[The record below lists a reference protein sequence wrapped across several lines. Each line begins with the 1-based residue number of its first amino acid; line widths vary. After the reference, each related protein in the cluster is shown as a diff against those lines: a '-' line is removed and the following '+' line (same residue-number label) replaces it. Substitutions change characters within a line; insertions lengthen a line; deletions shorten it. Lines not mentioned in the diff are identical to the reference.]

1 MGFFLVLECF
11 VLICYVTTIFVVE
24 SRAYSTRGRKKS
36 NLWRVILPACCVGCL
51 GILLFYYFK
60 IYIFLFFIKIN
71 YDKLSFNIMFI
82 IITLKEKLYNLFD
95 YLSIILAKVLRLGIL
110 ANPETRHKAG
120 QVVLLLLF
128 NTHLCCCTIGFIT
141 LLFFWYT
148 LILFLSKHI

>member
-1 MGFFLVLECF
+1 
-11 VLICYVTTIFVVE
+11 
-24 SRAYSTRGRKKS
+24 
-36 NLWRVILPACCVGCL
+36 
-51 GILLFYYFK
+51 
-60 IYIFLFFIKIN
+60 
-71 YDKLSFNIMFI
+71 MFI
-82 IITLKEKLYNLFD
+82 IIPLKEKLYNLFD